1 MANIIDILGK
11 EEFDKELNCSE
22 PVLVDFWATWCGPC
36 QMQAPILHE
45 FKDEMGDKVKVL
57 KVDVDQNEKLAISL
71 GIVSIPTIFV
81 YKNGSLVEKSVG
93 LTPKAQLSNMVI
105 KHL

>member
-1 MANIIDILGK
+1 MAKIIDILGK